1 MFGSVLVLT
10 QVGLPFTVHG
20 CWPPGQMHWLPPMPG
35 FSQIAP
41 TGQQRLC
48 PFGVHPPRLQSEHA
62 ARLTQLQVPP
72 WQISFGPQVWPQ
84 APQLP

>member
-1 MFGSVLVLT
+1 MLT